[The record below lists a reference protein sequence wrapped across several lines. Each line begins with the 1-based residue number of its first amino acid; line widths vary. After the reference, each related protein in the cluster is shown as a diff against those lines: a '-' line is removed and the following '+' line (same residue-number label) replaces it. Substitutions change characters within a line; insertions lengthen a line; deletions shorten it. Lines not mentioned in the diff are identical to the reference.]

1 MGSEMC
7 IRDRVYT
14 KPLFS
19 SALDFKTYV
28 SDRMSF
34 EVTRY
39 AGEDPQR
46 ALLLVISLILVTFLL
61 KNLFNYIA
69 LFFITFLRN
78 GILKDIR
85 IALYNTITKMSMAHF
100 TEKRK
105 GDLMSRVSNDV
116 TEIQYSFLSII
127 ELLIREPLT
136 IVFAP
141 VSYTHLTLP
150 TKA

>member
-1 MGSEMC
+1 MPMLEVLFGEN
-7 IRDRVYT
+7 RAVYT
-14 KPLFS
+14 KPSFS
-19 SALDFKTYV
+19 GALDFKTYV

-69 LFFITFLRN
+69 LFFIILRN

-85 IALYNTITKMSMAHF
+85 ISLYNNITKMSMAHLQKN
-100 TEKRK
+100 EKA
-105 GDLMSRVSNDV
+105 
-116 TEIQYSFLSII
+116 I
-127 ELLIREPLT
+127 
-136 IVFAP
+136 
-141 VSYTHLTLP
+141 
-150 TKA
+150 